1 MTKTSF
7 YNIILL
13 LCLTFVIYYSLNVY
27 FINHLQSTT
36 PLDDGVVGHSNG
48 KPGSNKVK
56 PSKVA
61 QSRDLPGNAHLVQSA
76 IMRTAGVLKPAFR
89 NRNPKYV
96 QLKQELVACV
106 EPKPYNIS
114 TIWKTAN
121 SWPKANEVVPGNE
134 KLVGAVINAIATEPI
149 LRIKNSQR
157 GTQLKLV
164 FEFAQSQHV
173 LFKPKWY
180 NREEVINGTVYSGKD
195 RHNSEIVS
203 FHLAMILNL
212 RSSPIVAG
220 RRFSLRDHV
229 SRTAPELQISMP
241 IVNNRQCIYGV
252 CYYCNSDEMVCDDP
266 DSGLLEG
273 AVLYTIPGKINK
285 LRSPWQR
292 TYDNSVLA
300 AWEKND
306 NYCSLVRKKLTLEAL
321 LDLIDAALFDFLI
334 QNGDRHHYETR
345 DGRLLLLDNGKGF
358 GNPYVDHMD
367 ILAPLYQC
375 CIVRRTTWERLLLFS
390 GGALTDTLRA
400 MNELDLLKPLLT
412 KEHYDALERR
422 LLYIYGTVELCKEKY
437 GTKLFK

>member
-1 MTKTSF
+1 MTKVSF
-7 YNIILL
+7 YNIVLV
-13 LCLTFVIYYSLNVY
+13 LCVTLVIYISLNVY
-27 FINHLQSTT
+27 FINYLQSTT
-36 PLDDGVVGHSNG
+36 PLDDGVISHNAKS
-48 KPGSNKVK
+48 GSNRVK
-56 PSKVA
+56 PAKVV
-61 QSRDLPGNAHLVQSA
+61 QTRDAPSNAHIVQSA
-76 IMRTAGVLKPAFR
+76 IMRTAGLLRPAFR

-96 QLKQELVACV
+96 PIKHELLACV

-114 TIWKTAN
+114 TVWKTAN
-121 SWPKANEVVPGNE
+121 SWPKANEVVPANE
-134 KLVGAVINAIATEPI
+134 RMVGALINAIATEPI
-149 LRIKNSQR
+149 LRVRSSQR

-164 FEFAQSQHV
+164 FEFAQSQLV
-173 LFKPKWY
+173 LFKPQWY
-180 NREEVINGTVYSGKD
+180 KREEVINGTVYSGKD

-203 FHLAMILNL
+203 FHLAMMLNL

-220 RRFSLRDHV
+220 RRFSLREHLPHTDEGL
-229 SRTAPELQISMP
+229 RKTMP
-241 IVNNRQCIYGV
+241 IINDRQCVYGA
-252 CYYCNSDEMVCDDP
+252 CYYCNRDEMVCDDP
-266 DSGLLEG
+266 ESGLLEG

-292 TYDNSVLA
+292 TYDSEILA
-300 AWEKND
+300 PWEKND
-306 NYCSLVRKKLTLEAL
+306 NYCSVVRKKVSLETL

-375 CIVRRTTWERLLLFS
+375 CVIRRATWDRLLLFS
-390 GGALTDTLRA
+390 GGALTETLRA

-422 LLYIYGTVELCKEKY
+422 LLYVYGTVELCKEKY
-437 GTKLFK
+437 